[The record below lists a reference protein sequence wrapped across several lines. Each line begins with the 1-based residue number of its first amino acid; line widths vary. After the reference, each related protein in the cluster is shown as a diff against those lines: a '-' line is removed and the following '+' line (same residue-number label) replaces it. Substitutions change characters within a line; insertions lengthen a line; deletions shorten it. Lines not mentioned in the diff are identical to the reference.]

1 MTANEQRKE
10 KRIIMDERITLDH
23 GNGGQLS
30 AELIERHILKAF
42 PADAL
47 HELRDGAIVPAGTQP
62 LVMSTDSFVVS
73 PWRFPG
79 GDIGKLAVC
88 GTVNDLLMSGGIP
101 AYLTFS
107 LILEEGFAIA
117 DLDAVLAS
125 AADCAARCGVSIVTG
140 DTKVVEKGK
149 GDQIYINTAGVG
161 FLKKKTDYAYQPGDQ
176 VILSGSV
183 GRHGAAVFMAREDIR
198 LQGELRSDCAPLCEE
213 ARAAMET
220 EGLRIM
226 RDPTR
231 GGLATTCTELV
242 EHTKWGMELD
252 ERAIPVDA
260 DVQALCDLLGFD
272 PLYLACEGR
281 MIAIV
286 SQAHSAQLLEKLG
299 KDARIIG
306 TISDDHPGTVLM
318 KTRLGTT
325 RWLRK
330 LSGQPLPRIC

>member
-1 MTANEQRKE
+1 M
-10 KRIIMDERITLDH
+10 DH
-23 GNGGQLS
+23 GSGGQLS

-47 HELRDGAIVPAGTQP
+47 HELRDGAIVPAGTQL

-88 GTVNDLLMSGGIP
+88 GTVNDLSMSGGIP

-198 LQGELRSDCAPLCEE
+198 LQG
-213 ARAAMET
+213 RAAQR
-220 EGLRIM
+220 LCSIVR
-226 RDPTR
+226 R
-231 GGLATTCTELV
+231 GQSRHGNRRTAHHAGSDQRRTG
-242 EHTKWGMELD
+242 HDMH
-252 ERAIPVDA
+252 RARRTYEMGHGA
-260 DVQALCDLLGFD
+260 G
-272 PLYLACEGR
+272 
-281 MIAIV
+281 
-286 SQAHSAQLLEKLG
+286 
-299 KDARIIG
+299 
-306 TISDDHPGTVLM
+306 
-318 KTRLGTT
+318 
-325 RWLRK
+325 
-330 LSGQPLPRIC
+330 

>member
-1 MTANEQRKE
+1 
-10 KRIIMDERITLDH
+10 MDERITLDH
-23 GNGGQLS
+23 GSGGQLS

-62 LVMSTDSFVVS
+62 LAMSTDSFVVS

-161 FLKKKTDYAYQPGDQ
+161 FLKKKTD
-176 VILSGSV
+176 
-183 GRHGAAVFMAREDIR
+183 
-198 LQGELRSDCAPLCEE
+198 
-213 ARAAMET
+213 
-220 EGLRIM
+220 
-226 RDPTR
+226 
-231 GGLATTCTELV
+231 
-242 EHTKWGMELD
+242 
-252 ERAIPVDA
+252 
-260 DVQALCDLLGFD
+260 
-272 PLYLACEGR
+272 
-281 MIAIV
+281 
-286 SQAHSAQLLEKLG
+286 
-299 KDARIIG
+299 
-306 TISDDHPGTVLM
+306 
-318 KTRLGTT
+318 
-325 RWLRK
+325 
-330 LSGQPLPRIC
+330 

>member
-1 MTANEQRKE
+1 
-10 KRIIMDERITLDH
+10 MDERITLDH
-23 GNGGQLS
+23 GSGGQLS

-62 LVMSTDSFVVS
+62 LAMSTDSFVVS

-213 ARAAMET
+213 ARARHGNRRTAHHAGSDQRRT
-220 EGLRIM
+220 GH
-226 RDPTR
+226 D
-231 GGLATTCTELV
+231 V
-242 EHTKWGMELD
+242 H
-252 ERAIPVDA
+252 RARRTYEMGHGA
-260 DVQALCDLLGFD
+260 G
-272 PLYLACEGR
+272 
-281 MIAIV
+281 
-286 SQAHSAQLLEKLG
+286 
-299 KDARIIG
+299 
-306 TISDDHPGTVLM
+306 
-318 KTRLGTT
+318 
-325 RWLRK
+325 
-330 LSGQPLPRIC
+330 

>member
-1 MTANEQRKE
+1 
-10 KRIIMDERITLDH
+10 MDERITLDH
-23 GNGGQLS
+23 GSGGQLS
-30 AELIERHILKAF
+30 AELIERYILKAF

-198 LQGELRSDCAPLCEE
+198 LQ
-213 ARAAMET
+213 
-220 EGLRIM
+220 
-226 RDPTR
+226 
-231 GGLATTCTELV
+231 
-242 EHTKWGMELD
+242 
-252 ERAIPVDA
+252 
-260 DVQALCDLLGFD
+260 
-272 PLYLACEGR
+272 
-281 MIAIV
+281 
-286 SQAHSAQLLEKLG
+286 
-299 KDARIIG
+299 
-306 TISDDHPGTVLM
+306 
-318 KTRLGTT
+318 
-325 RWLRK
+325 
-330 LSGQPLPRIC
+330 